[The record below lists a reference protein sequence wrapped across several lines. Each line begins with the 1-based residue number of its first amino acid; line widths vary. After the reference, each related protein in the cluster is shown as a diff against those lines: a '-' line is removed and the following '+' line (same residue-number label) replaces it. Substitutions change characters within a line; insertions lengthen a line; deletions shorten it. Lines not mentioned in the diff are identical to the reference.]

1 MGTKVGDRG
10 YILTLE
16 GIFTDERRIGTLYPP
31 YFNYL
36 LEKEM
41 PLLVR
46 RAEPILISIGE
57 ISSATEGRLVPMMR
71 GNIFLGSYSLNDFFL
86 VCCMR

>member
-1 MGTKVGDRG
+1 
-10 YILTLE
+10 LTLE
-16 GIFTDERRIGTLYPP
+16 DIFTDERRIGTLYPP

-36 LEKEM
+36 LEKEI

-46 RAEPILISIGE
+46 RAEPKLISIGE
-57 ISSATEGRLVPMMR
+57 ISSVAEERLFPMMR